1 MSKVWFITGAGRGL
15 GIDIAQRAL
24 AAGHSVVATGRDA
37 DRVLQAVGAR
47 DNLLTVPL
55 DITDPDAAM
64 AAAKAAVDRFGRID
78 VLVNNAGNFH
88 AGYFEEISAK
98 QFRAQMETN
107 FFGPLNVTRAILPVM
122 RQQRSGQVITITSTA
137 GLIGQEFVVAYA
149 ASKFALEG
157 WMESLRFDVAPYGI
171 RTMSVEPGFFRT
183 ELLVEG
189 ASTIWPE
196 LSIKDY
202 ADRTAHT
209 IAAWKGMNGQ
219 QGGDP
224 AKLAAALVTLSDSG
238 DLPLRFVAGVDAM
251 AAVEANL
258 KAIQGQI
265 DVHRDLSASL
275 AFDDAWRS
283 SDPADPKWKRMRG
296 QRDHQ
301 EIHNAPGPDHGCPW
315 DRRIRLDGGERPDLR
330 HERGICAD
338 GRAEPGS
345 CGGLLLALRPFRGRR
360 PGGCALVQ
368 CADRSHL
375 GRLSSRLLRSGKGRL

>member
-15 GIDIAQRAL
+15 GIDIAQKAL
-24 AAGHSVVATGRDA
+24 AAGHSVVATGRNA
-37 DRVLQAVGAR
+37 DRVLQAVGAH
-47 DNLLTVPL
+47 DNLLTVAL
-55 DITDPDAAM
+55 DITVPEAAIT
-64 AAAKAAVDRFGRID
+64 AAKATVDRFGRID
-78 VLVNNAGNFH
+78 VLVNNAGNFY
-88 AGYFEEISAK
+88 AGYFEEISST

-122 RQQRSGQVITITSTA
+122 RQQRRGQVITITSTA

-171 RTMSVEPGFFRT
+171 ATMSVEPGFFRT

-196 LSIKDY
+196 LSIEDY
-202 ADRTAHT
+202 AERTAQT

-238 DLPLRFVAGVDAM
+238 ELPLRFVAGADAM
-251 AAVEANL
+251 AAAEANL

-265 DVHRDLSASL
+265 DAHRDLSASL
-275 AFDDAWRS
+275 AFDDA
-283 SDPADPKWKRMRG
+283 
-296 QRDHQ
+296 
-301 EIHNAPGPDHGCPW
+301 
-315 DRRIRLDGGERPDLR
+315 
-330 HERGICAD
+330 
-338 GRAEPGS
+338 
-345 CGGLLLALRPFRGRR
+345 
-360 PGGCALVQ
+360 
-368 CADRSHL
+368 
-375 GRLSSRLLRSGKGRL
+375 